1 MSLVLSLILPMWL
14 SMSQVASQTPSGATA
29 QQAEGPAR
37 VETFV
42 PEGTVKAVRQVQVT
56 FSEQIVPF
64 GDPTR
69 AVQPFDISCSASGKG
84 RWADGRHWVYDFDK
98 DLPAG
103 VKCTFSLR
111 PGLTAVSG
119 KAVEGQTSFSFST
132 GGPSIVSSN
141 PNEGSES
148 ISEDQ
153 VFVLEVDGQ
162 PVEDTILS
170 NAWFTVEGI
179 EERIELNLIKGSER
193 DAILKAEYRWEE
205 EKPQRPLVLVQAKRR
220 FPSAVR
226 VNLVWG
232 TGIATESGVA
242 TEEQQ
247 VLPFKTRSPFTATFG
262 CSRVNV
268 ESECIPLTRMFLSF
282 SAPVPWT
289 KARQITMTG
298 PGGKKWA
305 PFEDEGE
312 GQEEPDPERMVY
324 SVDFRPP
331 FPPKSVFRIN
341 LPAGVQDDSGRALSN
356 AGSFPLAVKTDDY
369 PPLAKFAADFGI
381 LEWKSDPVLPVTLRD
396 LEREVQGHQVKV
408 EAGGTPAPR
417 AQTPAPPR
425 VAVPPAGGRQGGR
438 PPAAIPGAILRV
450 PSDEVGQILFWLR
463 KMDNRNR
470 EKSVFEA
477 VAGATTKPIRVP
489 KPGGGKA
496 FEVVGI
502 PLPDPGFYVVELES
516 EILGAALLGKPAPMF
531 VPTTALVTNLGVHFK
546 WGLESSLVWVTSLD
560 QAQPVSGASV
570 QVCDCTGKALWQ
582 GKTDAQ
588 GVARITGLPEHGE
601 APGCKGAGYSAFN
614 GGLIVVA
621 RAGPDMSFVHS
632 SWDNGIE
639 PWRFNM
645 PTEYDPSLVTAHTV
659 IDRSLLRAGE
669 TLHMK
674 HVLRRRTT
682 GGFTQVPDD
691 QKPVTIVIRHG
702 GTDQEYEFPLKWDA
716 SGLAETEWKIPA
728 DAKLGQYQI
737 IFKEKEREKQK
748 ENEQEQQN
756 ERPARQW
763 YSSEFRVEEYR
774 VPLLKASLQFPAT
787 PLVKASQV
795 NVDIG
800 VQFLAGGGAS
810 RLPVRLRYRV
820 SDGLWTSFTD
830 FENFTFGNGK
840 VKEGLERES
849 DTPPEEK
856 PAELKRLDLALD
868 RTGAARATITD
879 LPKSLNPAR
888 LIAELDFRDPNGESQ
903 TVSAS
908 APLWPAGLLVGLKA
922 EQWVLAKKD
931 FTFQAAVTGLDGKPL
946 AGRSVRVDL
955 YQRKNYSHRK
965 RLVGGFYAYENY
977 SETKKIGVACEGTTD
992 NKGLLG
998 CTIHPEQ
1005 SGELLLQARAADDVG
1020 RESFAFRGFWA
1031 GGRDRWWFPM
1041 EDHDRMDVIAEKKR
1055 YEPGEVARFQVRMPF
1070 EKATALVTVEREGV
1084 GDLFVRELSGTS
1096 PVVEIPVKGS
1106 YGPNTYVSV
1115 LAVRG
1120 RVAAPKPTA
1129 MVDLARPAYKLGVAE
1144 IAVGW
1149 KAYELKVKV
1158 AADRPV
1164 YRVRE
1169 NATVKISVA
1178 TATGKPLPP
1187 GTEIALAAVDEGLLE
1202 LMDNSTWKILEAMM
1216 GHRGWGVSTCTAQ
1229 MHVVGK
1235 RHFGLK
1241 ALPTG
1246 GGGGRQSTRELFD
1259 TLLAWK
1265 GRIPVDANGN
1275 ATVQVP
1281 LNDSIT
1287 SFRIVAVATGGTD
1300 LFGSGST
1307 SIRSIQELTLFS
1319 GIAPLV
1325 RAGDRILSTFTIR
1338 NTTEQKI
1345 KADVTGRVTEI
1356 GKALPPKAVD
1366 LAPGESQE
1374 LGWELN
1380 VPVGPDY
1387 LHYEVEAKSGTF
1399 ADRVAVVQRVVE
1411 AVPVRPVQATIFQL
1425 ERETHERVERPAE
1438 ALPGRG
1444 GINVAMRPTL
1454 VNGLEPVRRYMRR
1467 YPYGCLEQ
1475 RVSKAIALRDE
1486 TMWRRVRDDFP
1497 SYLDGDGLLKY
1508 FPSMRHGSDTLT
1520 SYVLAISNEAGWDIG
1535 PTLERMQ
1542 EGLRAFIEG
1551 RISCYTP
1558 LPTADLA
1565 LRKMAAIEALS
1576 RYGTA
1581 EPEMLS
1587 SFAIEPN
1594 LWPTSGVIDWFDVL
1608 NRMKE
1613 IPGRNEKLRQAEQI
1627 LKSRLN
1633 FQGTV
1638 MTFSTE
1644 KSDCLWWLMLS
1655 NDVNA
1660 VRLLGSI
1667 INFGKWTPDVP
1678 RMVRGA
1684 LSRQYQG
1691 HWDLTTANAWGVLAL
1706 EKFSSVFEKTPV
1718 TGTSSAVLA
1727 GKTTSLNWTAKPK
1740 GDQVLLGWPPA
1751 ADQLA
1756 ILHSG
1761 TGKPWVTIQSL
1772 AAIPLKAPVSTG
1784 YRISRTVTP
1793 VEQKESGKMNRGD
1806 ILRVRLELE
1815 AQTDMTWVVV
1825 SDPIPAGAAILGTG
1839 LGRDSTLATGDEKSE
1854 GWVWPAFE
1862 ERSFE
1867 AFRAYYE
1874 FVPKGKWVVEYTI
1887 RLNSTGEFYLP
1898 PTRVEALYSP
1908 EMFGE
1913 IPNAVVSVK

>member
-1 MSLVLSLILPMWL
+1 MSLVLSLILPIWL
-14 SMSQVASQTPSGATA
+14 SMSQVASQTPTPAPV
-29 QQAEGPAR
+29 QQPGGPAR
-37 VETFV
+37 VESFV
-42 PEGTVKAVRQVQVT
+42 PEGTVKDVRQVQVT

-64 GDPTR
+64 GDPTK
-69 AVQPFDISCSASGKG
+69 AVQPFDISCPAAGKG
-84 RWADGRHWVYDFDK
+84 RWADGRHWIYDFDK

-111 PGLTAVSG
+111 PGLNAVSG
-119 KAVEGQTSFSFST
+119 KPVEGQTSFTFST
-132 GGPSIVSSN
+132 GGPSVISSN

-148 ISEDQ
+148 VSEDQ
-153 VFVLEVDGQ
+153 VFILELDGQ
-162 PVEDTILS
+162 PVEETVLQ

-179 EERIELNLIKGSER
+179 EERIGAKILKGSER
-193 DAILKAEYRWEE
+193 ETILKSEYRWEW
-205 EKPQRPLVLVQAKRR
+205 EKPKGTLVLLQAKRR
-220 FPSAVR
+220 FPSSVR
-226 VNLVWG
+226 VDVVWG
-232 TGIATESGVA
+232 KGIATESGVA

-268 ESECIPLTRMFLSF
+268 EAECIPLTRMFLSF

-289 KARQITMTG
+289 KARQIAMTG
-298 PGGKKWA
+298 PGGKKWM
-305 PFEDEGE
+305 PSEEEGE
-312 GQEEPDPERMVY
+312 EQQEPDPDRMVY
-324 SVDFRPP
+324 RVDFRPP
-331 FPPKSVFRIN
+331 FPPKSDFRIS
-341 LPAGVQDDSGRALSN
+341 LPSGVQDDSGRALSN
-356 AGSFPLAVKTDDY
+356 AGSFPLTVKTDDY
-369 PPLAKFAADFGI
+369 PPLAKFAGEFGI
-381 LEWKSDPVLPVTLRD
+381 LEWKGDPVLPVTLRD
-396 LEREVQGHQVKV
+396 MEPEVQGQQVKV
-408 EAGGTPAPR
+408 VAGANPGAGAPP
-417 AQTPAPPR
+417 PAPPR
-425 VAVPPAGGRQGGR
+425 AAVTPGPGRQGAR
-438 PPAAIPGAILRV
+438 TPAPIPGAILRV
-450 PSDEVGQILFWLR
+450 PSDEVGQILFWMR

-477 VAGATTKPIRVP
+477 IAGAATKPIRVP

-502 PLPDPGFYVVELES
+502 PLPDPGFYVVELQS

-531 VPTTALVTNLGVHFK
+531 VPTTALVTNLSVHFK
-546 WGLESSLVWVTSLD
+546 WGLESSLVWVTSLG
-560 QAQPVSGASV
+560 QAQPVNGAAV
-570 QVCDCTGKALWQ
+570 EVCDCNGKALWQ

-588 GVARITGLPEHGE
+588 GLARITGLPAHGE
-601 APGCKGAGYSAFN
+601 SPECQSPSYSEFN
-614 GGLIVVA
+614 RGLTIFA
-621 RAGPDMSFVHS
+621 RSGPDMSFVHS
-632 SWDNGIE
+632 SWDSGIE
-639 PWRFNM
+639 PWRFNIS
-645 PTEYDPSLVTAHTV
+645 TEYDSSLVTSHTV

-674 HVLRRRTT
+674 HVLRRRST
-682 GGFTQVPDD
+682 GGFAQIPDD
-691 QKPVTIVIRHG
+691 QKPATVAIRHG
-702 GTDQEYEFPLKWDA
+702 GSDQEYEFPLKWDA
-716 SGLAETEWKIPA
+716 SGLAENEWKIPA

-737 IFKEKEREKQK
+737 IFKEKQK
-748 ENEQEQQN
+748 DA
-756 ERPARQW
+756 ERPSRQW
-763 YSSEFRVEEYR
+763 YSTEFRVEEYR
-774 VPLLKASLQFPAT
+774 VPLLKASLQFPNT
-787 PLVKASQV
+787 PLIRPSQV
-795 NVDIG
+795 NVDLG
-800 VQFLAGGGAS
+800 VQYLAGGGAS

-820 SDGLWTSFTD
+820 SDGLWSNFSD
-830 FENFTFGNGK
+830 FEDFTFGNGK
-840 VKEGLERES
+840 VKEGMERRDE
-849 DTPPEEK
+849 TPPEEEK
-856 PAELKRLDLALD
+856 PSELKRLDLTLD
-868 RTGAARATITD
+868 KTGATRATITD
-879 LPKSLNPAR
+879 LPKSPNPAR
-888 LIAELDFRDPNGESQ
+888 LIAELDFRDPNGETQ
-903 TVSAS
+903 TVSAT
-908 APLWPAGLLVGLKA
+908 APLWPAGLVVGLKA

-931 FTFQAAVTGLDGKPL
+931 FTFQAAVTDLNGKP
-946 AGRSVRVDL
+946 AADRNVRVDL
-955 YQRKNYSHRK
+955 YQRRNYSHRK

-977 SETKKIGVACEGTTD
+977 SETKKIGLACEGTTD
-992 NKGLLG
+992 NKGLVS

-1005 SGELLLQARAADDVG
+1005 SGELILQARAADDVG
-1020 RESFAFRGFWA
+1020 RESFANRGFWA

-1041 EDHDRMDVIAEKKR
+1041 EDHDRMDVIPEKKR
-1055 YEPGEVARFQVRMPF
+1055 YEPGETARFQVRMPF

-1084 GDLFVRELSGTS
+1084 GDLFVRELSGKS
-1096 PVVEIPVKGS
+1096 PVIEIPIKGS
-1106 YGPNTYVSV
+1106 YGPNTFVSV

-1129 MVDLARPAYKLGVAE
+1129 LVDLAKPAYKLGVAE

-1169 NATVKISVA
+1169 NATVKVSVT
-1178 TATGKPLPP
+1178 TATGKPLPA

-1265 GRIPVDANGN
+1265 GRIPVDASGN
-1275 ATVQVP
+1275 VTVQVP

-1319 GIAPLV
+1319 GIAPMV
-1325 RAGDRILSTFTIR
+1325 RAGDKILSSFTLR

-1345 KADVTGRVTEI
+1345 KAGVTGRVTEI
-1356 GKALPPKAVD
+1356 GKPLPPKTVD

-1374 LGWELN
+1374 LSWELT

-1399 ADRVAVVQRVVE
+1399 GDRVAVVQRVVE
-1411 AVPVRPVQATIFQL
+1411 TVPVRPIQATIFQL
-1425 ERETHERVERPAE
+1425 DKEAQEKVEKPAE
-1438 ALPGRG
+1438 ALVGRG
-1444 GINVAMRPTL
+1444 GINIAMRPTL
-1454 VNGLEPVRRYMRR
+1454 LTGLEPVRRYMRR

-1486 TMWRRVRDDFP
+1486 TLWERITDELP

-1508 FPSMRHGSDTLT
+1508 FPSMRLGSDALT
-1520 SYVLAISNEAGWDIG
+1520 AYVVAIANEAGWDIG
-1535 PTLERMQ
+1535 PTADRMQ
-1542 EGLRAFIEG
+1542 EGLRGFIEG
-1551 RISCYTP
+1551 RITRYSS

-1576 RYGTA
+1576 RYEVA
-1581 EPEMLS
+1581 DPEMLS
-1587 SFAIEPN
+1587 SFTIEPN
-1594 LWPTSGVIDWFDVL
+1594 VWPTSGVIDWFNVL
-1608 NRMKE
+1608 NRMKN
-1613 IPGRNEKLRQAEQI
+1613 IPGRTEKLRRAEQI

-1644 KSDCLWWLMLS
+1644 GSDCLWWLMLS

-1660 VRLLGSI
+1660 VKLLGSV

-1706 EKFSSVFEKTPV
+1706 EKFSNTFEKVPV

-1740 GDQVLLGWPPA
+1740 GDQALLGWPPSA
-1751 ADQLA
+1751 QQLG
-1756 ILHSG
+1756 INHSG

-1772 AAIPLKAPVSTG
+1772 AAIPLKAPVSSG
-1784 YRISRTVTP
+1784 YRISRTVSP

-1874 FVPKGKWVVEYTI
+1874 FVPKGKWVVEYTV
-1887 RLNSTGEFYLP
+1887 RLNNAGEFNVP

-1913 IPNAVVSVK
+1913 IPNATLSVK

>member
-1 MSLVLSLILPMWL
+1 MSFALSLMLTTWL
-14 SMSQVASQTPSGATA
+14 SMSQAASQTPGAALA
-29 QQAEGPAR
+29 QQAQGPAR
-37 VETFV
+37 VESFV

-56 FSEQIVPF
+56 FYQQIVPF

-69 AVQPFDISCSASGKG
+69 AVEPFDISCPAPGRG
-84 RWADGRHWVYDFDK
+84 RWVDGRHWVYDFDK

-119 KAVEGQTSFSFST
+119 SPLEGQASFSFST
-132 GGPSIVSSN
+132 GGPAIVSSN
-141 PNEGSES
+141 PGEGSQS

-153 VFVLEVDGQ
+153 IFILKLDGE
-162 PVEDTILS
+162 PVEETVLQ
-170 NAWFTVEGI
+170 NAWFTVEGL
-179 EERIELNLIKGSER
+179 EERIGLRVIKGSER
-193 DAILKAEYRWEE
+193 DTILKAQYPWEE
-205 EKPQRPLVLVQAKRR
+205 ARPQRPLLLVQAKRP
-220 FPSAVR
+220 FPSSVR

-232 TGIATESGVA
+232 KGIATASGVS

-247 VLPFKTRSPFTATFG
+247 VLPFKTRPPFTATFG
-262 CSRVNV
+262 CLRVNV
-268 ESECIPLTRMFLSF
+268 DSECVPLTRMSLSF
-282 SAPVPWT
+282 SAPVPWA
-289 KARQITMTG
+289 KARQITLTG

-305 PFEDEGE
+305 PYDVNQEEGE
-312 GQEEPDPERMVY
+312 EQADRDRHVY
-324 SVDFRPP
+324 RVDFQPP
-331 FPPKSVFRIN
+331 FPPSSVFRID
-341 LPAGVQDDSGRALSN
+341 LPAGVQDDSGRTLSN
-356 AGSFPLAVKTDDY
+356 AGSFPLTVRTDDY

-381 LEWKSDPVLPVTLRD
+381 LEWKGDPVLPVTLRD
-396 LEREVQGHQVKV
+396 LEPEIQGQQVRV
-408 EAGGTPAPR
+408 AGTASPAP
-417 AQTPAPPR
+417 AEASSPAVVRP
-425 VAVPPAGGRQGGR
+425 VPGRQGVRLG
-438 PPAAIPGAILRV
+438 AAIPGAVMRV
-450 PSDEVGQILFWLR
+450 PSDEVGQILFWLK
-463 KMDNRNR
+463 KMSGRDR
-470 EKSVFEA
+470 EKSVFEG
-477 VAGATTKPIRVP
+477 VTGATTRSIRVP

-502 PLPDPGFYVVELES
+502 PLPDPGFYLVELRS
-516 EILGAALLGKPAPMF
+516 EILGAALLGKAAPMF
-531 VPTTALVTNLGVHFK
+531 VSTTALVTNLSVHFK

-560 QAQPVSGASV
+560 QAQPVNGAFV
-570 QVCDCTGKALWQ
+570 QVCDCNGKPLWR

-588 GVARITGLPEHGE
+588 GLARITGLPAQVE
-601 APGCKGAGYSAFN
+601 APECQSPTWSEYN
-614 GGLIVVA
+614 RGLMVVA
-621 RAGPDMSFVHS
+621 RSGPDMAFVHS
-632 SWDNGIE
+632 SWDSGIE
-639 PWRFNM
+639 PWRFNISA
-645 PTEYDPSLVTAHTV
+645 EYDSSLVTAHTI

-674 HVLRRRTT
+674 HVLRRRATS
-682 GGFTQVPDD
+682 GFAQVPDD
-691 QKPVTIVIRHG
+691 QKPATVIIRHG
-702 GTDQEYEFPLKWDA
+702 GTDQEYEFPVKWDA
-716 SGLAETEWKIPA
+716 LGLAENEWKIPT

-737 IFKEKEREKQK
+737 IFKEKTKETERW
-748 ENEQEQQN
+748 
-756 ERPARQW
+756 PRQW
-763 YSSEFRVEEYR
+763 YSSTFRVEEYR
-774 VPLLKASLQFPAT
+774 VPLLKASLQFPAA
-787 PLVKASQV
+787 PLIRASQV

-800 VQFLAGGGAS
+800 VQYLAGGAAS

-820 SDGLWTSFTD
+820 SEGLWTGFSD
-830 FENFTFGNGK
+830 FEDVTFGNGR
-840 VKEGLERES
+840 VKEGLVRQG
-849 DTPPEEK
+849 DTPGEEEK
-856 PAELKRLDLALD
+856 PSELKRLDLVLD
-868 RTGAARATITD
+868 QSGTARATIGD
-879 LPKSLNPAR
+879 LPRPANPGR
-888 LIAELDFRDPNGESQ
+888 LIAELDFRDPNGETQ
-903 TVSAS
+903 TVYAT
-908 APLWPAGLLVGLKA
+908 APLWPAGLVVGLKA
-922 EQWVLAKKD
+922 EWVLAKKD
-931 FTFQAAVTGLDGKPL
+931 FVFQAAVADLNGKPV
-946 AGRSVRVDL
+946 AGRNVRVDL

-977 SETKKIGVACEGTTD
+977 SETRKLGLACEGTTD
-992 NKGLLG
+992 SKGLLS

-1005 SGELLLQARAADDVG
+1005 SGELLLQARAADDLG
-1020 RESFAFRGFWA
+1020 RESFAYRSFWV
-1031 GGRDRWWFPM
+1031 GGRARWWFPA

-1070 EKATALVTVEREGV
+1070 EKATALITVEREGV
-1084 GDLFVRELSGTS
+1084 GDVFVRELSGKS
-1096 PVVEIPVKGS
+1096 PVVEIPMKGA
-1106 YGPNTYVSV
+1106 YGPNTFVSV

-1129 MVDLARPAYKLGVAE
+1129 LVDLAKPAYKLGVAE

-1169 NATVKISVA
+1169 KATVSISVA
-1178 TATGKPLPP
+1178 TATGKPVPA

-1229 MHVVGK
+1229 MQVVGK

-1241 ALPTG
+1241 ALPAG

-1265 GRIPVDANGN
+1265 GRIPVDASGN
-1275 ATVQVP
+1275 VTVHVP

-1319 GIAPLV
+1319 GIAPVV
-1325 RAGDRILSTFTIR
+1325 RAGDRIVSTFTIR

-1345 KADVTGRVTEI
+1345 KASVTARVTET
-1356 GKALPPKAVD
+1356 GRPLPAKAVE

-1374 LGWELN
+1374 LGWELT

-1387 LHYEVEAKSGTF
+1387 LHYEVEAKSGTLS
-1399 ADRVAVVQRVVE
+1399 DRLAVVQRVAE
-1411 AVPVRPVQATIFQL
+1411 AVPVRPIQATIFQL
-1425 ERETHERVERPAE
+1425 DKEAQERVEKPAG

-1444 GINVAMRPTL
+1444 GVNIAMRPTL
-1454 VNGLEPVRRYMRR
+1454 LNGLEPVRRYMRR

-1475 RVSKAIALRDE
+1475 RVSRAIALRDE
-1486 TMWRRVRDDFP
+1486 ALWRQVTDDLP
-1497 SYLDGDGLLKY
+1497 GYLDGDGLLKY
-1508 FPSMRHGSDTLT
+1508 FPSMRRGSDTLT
-1520 SYVLAISNEAGWDIG
+1520 AYVLAIAHEAGWQLG
-1535 PTLERMQ
+1535 PAAGRMQ

-1551 RISCYTP
+1551 RIACYTP

-1565 LRKMAAIEALS
+1565 LRKMAAVEALS
-1576 RYGTA
+1576 RYELA
-1581 EPEMLS
+1581 EPQMLT
-1587 SFAIEPN
+1587 SFTIEPN
-1594 LWPTSGVIDWFDVL
+1594 LWPTSGLIDWFNVL
-1608 NRMKE
+1608 NRMKN
-1613 IPGRNEKLRQAEQI
+1613 IPARNEKLRQAEQI
-1627 LKSRLN
+1627 LRSRLT

-1644 KSDCLWWLMLS
+1644 SSDSLWWLMLS

-1684 LSRQYQG
+1684 LSRQRQG
-1691 HWDLTTANAWGVLAL
+1691 RWDLTTANAWGVLAM
-1706 EKFSSVFEKTPV
+1706 EKFSSVFEKEPV
-1718 TGTSSAVLA
+1718 TGTSAAVLA
-1727 GKTTSLNWTAKPK
+1727 GKSTSLNWAEKPK
-1740 GDQVLLGWPPA
+1740 GDQALLGWPA
-1751 ADQLA
+1751 TGQQLD
-1756 ILHSG
+1756 IHHLG

-1772 AAIPLKAPVSTG
+1772 AAIPLKAPLSSG

-1793 VEQKESGKMNRGD
+1793 VEQKESGKTSRGD
-1806 ILRVRLELE
+1806 IMRVRLELE

-1839 LGRDSTLATGDEKSE
+1839 LGRDSTLATGDERSE

-1867 AFRAYYE
+1867 AFRAYFE
-1874 FVPKGKWVVEYTI
+1874 FVPKGKWAVEYTL
-1887 RLNSTGEFYLP
+1887 RLNSAGDFNLP

-1908 EMFGE
+1908 EMFAE
-1913 IPNAVVSVK
+1913 IPNAPLSAR

>member
-1 MSLVLSLILPMWL
+1 MSVILSLILPFWL
-14 SMSQVASQTPSGATA
+14 SMSQVASQAPSPASA
-29 QQAEGPAR
+29 EQAAGPVR
-37 VETFV
+37 VESFV
-42 PEGTVKAVRQVQVT
+42 PEGTVKNVRQVQVT

-69 AVQPFDISCSASGKG
+69 AIQPFDISCLASGKG
-84 RWADGRHWVYDFDK
+84 RWADGRHWIYDFDK

-111 PGLTAVSG
+111 PGVTSVSG
-119 KAVEGQTSFSFST
+119 KPVEGQTSFSFST
-132 GGPSIVSSN
+132 GGPSVVSSN
-141 PNEGSES
+141 PSEGSES

-153 VFVLEVDGQ
+153 VFILEVDGE
-162 PVEDTILS
+162 PVEETVLR
-170 NAWFTVEGI
+170 NAWFTVAGI
-179 EERIELNLIKGSER
+179 EEKIDLKIIKGSER
-193 DAILKAEYRWEE
+193 ETILKAEYRWEG
-205 EKPQRPLVLVQAKRR
+205 EKPQRPLVLAQAKRR
-220 FPSAVR
+220 FPSSVR

-232 TGIATESGVA
+232 QGIGTQSGVA
-242 TEEQQ
+242 TDQSQ

-262 CSRVNV
+262 CSRINV
-268 ESECIPLTRMFLSF
+268 EAECIPLTRMFLWF
-282 SAPVPWT
+282 SAPVPWS
-289 KARQITMTG
+289 KARQITLTG
-298 PGGKKWA
+298 PGGKKWV
-305 PFEDEGE
+305 PYEEDEGE
-312 GQEEPDPERMVY
+312 EQKEPDPQQMV
-324 SVDFRPP
+324 SRVDFRPP
-331 FPPKSVFRIN
+331 FPPQTAFRID

-356 AGSFPLAVKTDDY
+356 AASFPLTVKTDDY

-381 LEWKSDPVLPVTLRD
+381 LEWKGDPVLPVTLRD
-396 LEREVQGHQVKV
+396 LEPEVQGHQVKV
-408 EAGGTPAPR
+408 EAGAAPAAGAAP
-417 AQTPAPPR
+417 QAPPR
-425 VAVPPAGGRQGGR
+425 ASMTPVPGPQGAR
-438 PPAAIPGAILRV
+438 RPAAIPGAVLRI
-450 PSDEVGQILFWLR
+450 PSDEAGQVLFWLK
-463 KMDNRNR
+463 KMDSRNR

-477 VAGATTKPIRVP
+477 VSGAATKPLRVP

-502 PLPDPGFYVVELES
+502 PLPDPGFYVVELQS

-531 VPTTALVTNLGVHFK
+531 VPTTALVTNLSVHFK

-560 QAQPVSGASV
+560 RAQPVNEASV
-570 QVCDCTGKALWQ
+570 EVCDCNGKALWQ

-588 GVARITGLPEHGE
+588 GLARITGLPDRNQPPECQS
-601 APGCKGAGYSAFN
+601 PTYSEFN
-614 GGLIVVA
+614 RGLTVFA
-621 RAGPDMSFVHS
+621 RSGPDMSFVHS
-632 SWDNGIE
+632 SWDSGIE
-639 PWRFNM
+639 PWRFNVS
-645 PTEYDPSLVTAHTV
+645 TEYDSSLVSAHTV
-659 IDRSLLRAGE
+659 LDRSLLRAGE

-674 HVLRRRTT
+674 HVLRRHVT
-682 GGFTQVPDD
+682 GGFVQVRDAE
-691 QKPVTIVIRHG
+691 KPVTVAIRHG

-716 SGLAETEWKIPA
+716 SGLAENEWKIPA

-737 IFKEKEREKQK
+737 IFKEKQK
-748 ENEQEQQN
+748 DADQG
-756 ERPARQW
+756 PRQW
-763 YSSEFRVEEYR
+763 YSTGFRVEEYR
-774 VPLLKASLQFPAT
+774 VPLLKASLQFPNS
-787 PLVKASQV
+787 PLIRASQV

-800 VQFLAGGGAS
+800 VQYLAGGGAS

-820 SDGLWTSFTD
+820 SDGLWTSFSD
-830 FENFTFGNGK
+830 FEDFTFGNGK
-840 VKEGLERES
+840 VKEGLEREAEAPS
-849 DTPPEEK
+849 EEEK
-856 PAELKRLDLALD
+856 PSELKRLDLTLD
-868 RTGAARATITD
+868 RTGAARSTISD
-879 LPKSLNPAR
+879 LPKILNPAR
-888 LIAELDFRDPNGESQ
+888 LIAELDFRDPNGETQ
-903 TVSAS
+903 TVSAT
-908 APLWPAGLLVGLKA
+908 APLWPAGLVVGLKA
-922 EQWVLAKKD
+922 EQWALAKKD
-931 FTFQAAVTGLDGKPL
+931 FTFQAAVTGLDGKP
-946 AGRSVRVDL
+946 AATRPVRVDL

-992 NKGLLG
+992 VKGLLS
-998 CTIHPEQ
+998 CTIHPDQ
-1005 SGELLLQARAADDVG
+1005 SGELILQARAVDDLG
-1020 RESFAFRGFWA
+1020 RESFANRGFWA
-1031 GGRDRWWFPM
+1031 GGRERWWFPM

-1084 GDLFVRELSGTS
+1084 GDVFVRELSGKS
-1096 PVVEIPVKGS
+1096 PVVELPIKGS
-1106 YGPNTYVSV
+1106 YGPNTFVSV

-1129 MVDLARPAYKLGVAE
+1129 LVDLAKPAYKFGVAE

-1169 NATVKISVA
+1169 NATVKVSVT
-1178 TATGKPLPP
+1178 TADGKPLPA

-1216 GHRGWGVSTCTAQ
+1216 GHRGWGVTTSTAQ

-1241 ALPTG
+1241 AVPTG

-1265 GRIPVDANGN
+1265 ARIRVDATGN
-1275 ATVQVP
+1275 VTVQVP

-1325 RAGDRILSTFTIR
+1325 RAGDKISSAFTIR
-1338 NTTEQKI
+1338 NTTEQRI
-1345 KADVTGRVTEI
+1345 KADVTGRVTEL
-1356 GKALPPKAVD
+1356 GKPLPVKTVD

-1374 LGWELN
+1374 LVWELS

-1387 LHYEVEAKSGTF
+1387 LHYDVQAKSGTF
-1399 ADRVAVVQRVVE
+1399 ADRLTVVQRVVE
-1411 AVPVRPVQATIFQL
+1411 TVPVRPVQATIFQL
-1425 ERETHERVERPAE
+1425 DKEAQERVEKPAE

-1444 GINVAMRPTL
+1444 GINIAMRPTL
-1454 VNGLEPVRRYMRR
+1454 LNGLESVRRYMRR

-1475 RVSKAIALRDE
+1475 RVSKAISLRDE
-1486 TMWRRVRDDFP
+1486 TLWRRVTDDLP
-1497 SYLDGDGLLKY
+1497 SYVDGDGLLKY
-1508 FPSMRHGSDTLT
+1508 FPSMRLGSDTLT
-1520 SYVLAISNEAGWDIG
+1520 AYVLAIAQEAGWELG
-1535 PTLERMQ
+1535 PPAERMQ
-1542 EGLRAFIEG
+1542 DGLRAFIEG
-1551 RISCYTP
+1551 RITRYSS

-1576 RYGTA
+1576 RHEAA

-1587 SFAIEPN
+1587 TFTIEPN
-1594 LWPTSGVIDWFDVL
+1594 LWPTSGVIDWFNVL
-1608 NRMKE
+1608 SRMKN
-1613 IPGRNEKLRQAEQI
+1613 IPGRTEKLRQAEQI
-1627 LKSRLN
+1627 LRARLN

-1644 KSDCLWWLMLS
+1644 GSDCLWWLMLS

-1660 VRLLGSI
+1660 VKLLGSI

-1684 LSRQYQG
+1684 LSRQHEG
-1691 HWDLTTANAWGVLAL
+1691 HWDLTTANAWGVLAM
-1706 EKFSSVFEKTPV
+1706 EKFSAVFEKTPI
-1718 TGTSSAVLA
+1718 TGTSSAVLSGKSA
-1727 GKTTSLNWTAKPK
+1727 GLNWATKPK
-1740 GDQVLLGWPPA
+1740 GDQFVLGWPA
-1751 ADQLA
+1751 TAEQLG
-1756 ILHSG
+1756 IHHTG

-1772 AAIPLKAPVSTG
+1772 AAIPLKAPFSSG

-1793 VEQKESGKMNRGD
+1793 VEQKESGKVNRGD

-1874 FVPKGKWVVEYTI
+1874 FVPKGKWVVEYTV
-1887 RLNSTGEFYLP
+1887 RLNSAGEFNLP
-1898 PTRVEALYSP
+1898 PTRIEALYSP

-1913 IPNAVVSVK
+1913 IPNATVSVR